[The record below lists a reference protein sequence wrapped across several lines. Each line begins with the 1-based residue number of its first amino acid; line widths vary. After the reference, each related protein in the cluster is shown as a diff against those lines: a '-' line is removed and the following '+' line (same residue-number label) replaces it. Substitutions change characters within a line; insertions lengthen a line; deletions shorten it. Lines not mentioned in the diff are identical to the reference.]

1 MSDALLGMVGTGLS
15 LIGGIE
21 GLLGGDAAK
30 HNAEVAAQNAIRDY
44 RGSASQEYQNLLAGG
59 TAGLETLSG
68 GLNNALVS
76 TGRNLGSALAGA
88 GVYNSTGAA
97 GALANQAGH
106 NAGVEGQYSQNLA
119 NTLLGYKNQT
129 DEHAAQM
136 QYGLATNDL
145 NYARESSAGSV
156 AGLSQLFGN
165 LGQMNFGNVFGHNGG
180 MTNTTAPTTGS
191 VLPPT
196 NGIVQPVQNQ
206 YGNGTGPGQ
215 MNNGSNANYANWYGG
230 G

>member
-1 MSDALLGMVGTGLS
+1 MGMVGTGLS

-21 GLLGGDAAK
+21 GLISGDAAK
-30 HNAEVAAQNAIRDY
+30 HRAEVAAQNAIRDY
-44 RGSASQEYQNLLAGG
+44 RGSASAEFQNLLAGG

-68 GLNNALVS
+68 GLNHALTN
-76 TGRNLGSALAGA
+76 TGRSLGASLAGA

-97 GALANQAGH
+97 GALANQAAA
-106 NAGVEGQYSQNLA
+106 NAGVEGQYSTNLA

-145 NYARESSAGSV
+145 NYAREQQGGSV

-180 MTNTTAPTTGS
+180 MTNTDPRATGS

-196 NGIVQPVQNQ
+196 NGIVQPIQNQ
-206 YGNGTGPGQ
+206 
-215 MNNGSNANYANWYGG
+215 WGG
-230 G
+230 GGLGGGGAMTNGGILP